1 MRLWISFPGGAF
13 RMWLWISFPGGGIS
27 HAAVD
32 FLSRWGISHAA
43 VDFLSRGSIL
53 HAVFPFQGEH
63 FACGF
68 SLPGGAFRMRQVRGG
83 EAFIVAKAIVPS
95 SRSSPPGH
103 AAVLCCGMCYF
114 SDGAMDSTVL
124 DIAGCADININNGY
138 AFLIQL
144 NITEHESHIRE
155 QARYASRFSR
165 PPSSIGSALNSRY
178 SRIHRPINNVSHT
191 TTYAPKSVPGKG
203 EREGEKR
210 ASQL

>member
-1 MRLWISFPGGAF
+1 MR
-13 RMWLWISFPGGGIS
+13 LWISFPGGGIS